1 MNGIFH
7 PCAQKIYSYGDFKKP
22 KSLLIQKIRTGIKH
36 RLRMFKEVCDRIEFY
51 RELVQGTK
59 ANANK
64 CLELYYQSF
73 KQGRLREHFKSI
85 ENLEKHLNGQLK
97 T

>member
-1 MNGIFH
+1 RINMKEF
-7 PCAQKIYSYGDFKKP
+7 DFDFEVTLDADIRKKWNEMCNDP
-22 KSLLIQKIRTGIKH
+22 DA
-36 RLRMFKEVCDRIEFY
+36 FKLMMGFY
-51 RELVQGTK
+51 QELVQGTK